1 MSRKPKKPQHDLLSA
16 GGGSWVALSSSG
28 VIGKGLTAQD
38 AVTAAKISRVKESVQ
53 VIYLPTDQS
62 PPLELPPVFGRVRE
76 AVNDPSRVWLV
87 GGAVRDSILHRPIH
101 DLDFAV
107 EGDSLAVARH
117 VANKIGGAFFAL
129 DESRGIGRVVMNE
142 GDERFVIDF
151 AELRGDSL
159 HEDLAARDFTINAM
173 AVSLMPQ
180 TRLFD
185 PMGGRDDL
193 NAKMIRMCRPTSFVD
208 DPIRA
213 LRAIRLAAQFSFH
226 IDRATREAAREVESL
241 LPRVSAERMRDEFM
255 RILEGRKPAASIKA
269 LDLLGL
275 LKHIIPEASAM
286 KGVTQSLPHEYDVW
300 THTLSVIDKLE
311 DLLSVLKPVHDI
323 DAASELILGL
333 AAVRVGRYRSQIS
346 DHLEKELSVGRSAR
360 GLLFLAAFLHDIA
373 KPQTRTVEADTQ
385 RIRFLTH
392 EDKGSEVARA
402 RAASLRLANDE
413 IKRVAIIVSHHLRPA
428 QLAQQG
434 GVSPKAAY
442 RFFRSTG
449 NAGVDVCLLSLADTL
464 GKGGVEVDQED
475 WLARINAV
483 VTLLEANFDQQSEV
497 IKPPP
502 LISGDDVM
510 RELNL
515 QPSPRVGQILEAVR
529 EAQAA
534 GEVKT
539 KEEALKFVTEYA
551 TRNT

>member
-1 MSRKPKKPQHDLLSA
+1 M
-16 GGGSWVALSSSG
+16 ALSNSG

-38 AVTAAKISRVKESVQ
+38 AVTAAKFSRVKESVQ
-53 VIYLPTDQS
+53 VIYLPTDQT
-62 PPLELPPVFGRVRE
+62 PPLELPSVFDRVRG

-107 EGDSLAVARH
+107 EGDSLAVARR
-117 VANKIGGAFFAL
+117 VADKIGGAFFVL
-129 DESRGIGRVVMNE
+129 DESRGMGRVVLNE
-142 GDERFVIDF
+142 NEERFVFDF
-151 AELRGDSL
+151 AELHGDSL

-173 AVSLMPQ
+173 AISLMPQ
-180 TRLFD
+180 ARLFD
-185 PMGGRDDL
+185 LMGGRDDL
-193 NAKMIRMCRPTSFVD
+193 NAKLIRMCHPTSFAD
-208 DPIRA
+208 DPLRA
-213 LRAIRLAAQFSFH
+213 LRAIRLAAQFSFR

-241 LPRVSAERMRDEFM
+241 LPGVSTERMRDEFM
-255 RILEGRKPAASIKA
+255 RMLEGPKPAASIKA
-269 LDLLGL
+269 LDLLGF
-275 LKHIIPEASAM
+275 LKHILPEASAM
-286 KGVTQSLPHEYDVW
+286 KGVTQSPPHEYDVW

-311 DLLSVLKPVHDI
+311 DLLSVLKPVHEV

-346 DHLEKELSVGRSAR
+346 EHLEKELSVGRSAR
-360 GLLFLAAFLHDIA
+360 GLLFLAAVLHDVA

-413 IKRVAIIVSHHLRPA
+413 IERVALIISNHMRPA

-434 GVSPKAAY
+434 GVTPKAAY
-442 RFFRSTG
+442 RFFKSTG
-449 NAGVDVCLLSLADTL
+449 EAGVDVCLLSLADTL
-464 GKGGVEVDQED
+464 GKGGTEMDQED
-475 WLARINAV
+475 WLTRINAV
-483 VTLLEANFDQQSEV
+483 VTLLEANFDQQNEV

-515 QPSPRVGQILEAVR
+515 PPGPRVGEILEALR
-529 EAQAA
+529 EAQVA

-539 KEEALKFVTEYA
+539 GDEAIEFV
-551 TRNT
+551 RNQKSK

>member
-1 MSRKPKKPQHDLLSA
+1 MPHKPKKPQHDLLSA

-53 VIYLPTDQS
+53 VIYLPTDQT
-62 PPLELPPVFGRVRE
+62 PPLELPPVFDRVRD
-76 AVNDPSRVWLV
+76 AINDPSRVWLV
-87 GGAVRDSILHRPIH
+87 GGAVRDAILHRPIH

-142 GDERFVIDF
+142 GVERFIIDF
-151 AELRGDSL
+151 AELRGESL

-180 TRLFD
+180 ARLFD

-255 RILEGRKPAASIKA
+255 RMLEGRKPAASIKA

-286 KGVTQSLPHEYDVW
+286 KGVTQSPPHEYDVW

-333 AAVRVGRYRSQIS
+333 AAVRMGRYRSQIS

-360 GLLFLAAFLHDIA
+360 GLLFLAALLHDIA

-385 RIRFLTH
+385 RIRFLNH

-413 IKRVAIIVSHHLRPA
+413 IERVAIIVSNHLRPA

-442 RFFRSTG
+442 RFFKSTG
-449 NAGVDVCLLSLADTL
+449 ESGVDVCLLSLADTL

-483 VTLLEANFDQQSEV
+483 VTLLEANFDRQSEV

-539 KEEALKFVTEYA
+539 KEEAVEFVK
-551 TRNT
+551 NQKSN